1 MIAAQAPGKGRRI
14 YMLFVPFPGRHH
26 ISTSPTW
33 SVVPFTITQ
42 YKVSKTFSMVKNP
55 WGTD

>member
-14 YMLFVPFPGRHH
+14 YMLFVPSPGRHH
-26 ISTSPTW
+26 ISTSLIWPA
-33 SVVPFTITQ
+33 VPFTIPQ
-42 YKVSKTFSMVKNP
+42 YRVSKTFSMVKNP